1 MDNNQGS
8 FDMEKFEQINEEI
21 EKVVASTAQISA
33 FTRRQNILSLN
44 ASIEAARAGEAG
56 KGFAVVAMEVQ
67 RLAQD
72 MDAIN
77 KDIVDK
83 LQNLQKIIKSME

>member
-1 MDNNQGS
+1 MDTNQTS
-8 FDMEKFEQINEEI
+8 MDMDKMAAISDEI
-21 EKVVASTAQISA
+21 EKVVASTTQISA

-67 RLAQD
+67 KLAQD

-77 KDIVDK
+77 KEIVEK
-83 LQNLQKIIKSME
+83 LQNLQKIIKDME